1 MQNKKLKWS
10 LVSVT
15 GSENKQVTQK
25 SLPRRPRKASQAFS
39 KSLVSKGISFTREG
53 IHAFTSLLQ
62 TGPDLW
68 TTQAHILG
76 VTAQA
81 SLEHHGGPHNECL
94 CVYWWEKVR
103 NGEQELFIGLFP
115 TSFFL
120 LFLLN
125 QFNEGRIVLLKN
137 VFPPYRYTHT
147 PFVGFITL
155 DSKWGLPVC
164 LHVVGQMH
172 GRPKWPL
179 WTHVF
184 FMWFCASSLKKTAFL
199 LHPFHPDLESELSHE
214 PPFG

>member
-1 MQNKKLKWS
+1 MLFRSPWRRKWQPTP
-10 LVSVT
+10 VF
-15 GSENKQVTQK
+15 
-25 SLPRRPRKASQAFS
+25 LPGESHGR
-39 KSLVSKGISFTREG
+39 KSLVGYSPRGRKESHTTELLHFHFTRES

-62 TGPDLW
+62 TGPDLP
-68 TTQAHILG
+68 TTLAHILG

-120 LFLLN
+120 LFLLK
-125 QFNEGRIVLLKN
+125 QFNEGRIILLKN

-155 DSKWGLPVC
+155 YSKRGLPVC
-164 LHVVGQMH
+164 LCAVGQMH

-179 WTHVF
+179 
-184 FMWFCASSLKKTAFL
+184 
-199 LHPFHPDLESELSHE
+199 
-214 PPFG
+214 